1 MEAMEAIDDFYS
13 NLHMP
18 LALCLCIFGIIGH
31 IIAIGVLTR
40 MLNPTNLLLISM
52 SCSQLLLCINFLYS
66 TLYKYGSDQLCLSI
80 LWSFE
85 LTSSLL
91 ISVNLSVIVEMCGVF
106 HVVAISIIRYI
117 TLSKLS
123 KTTSAQPWFTYSK
136 CWKSLGIIYSS
147 VLFICIPLYFHSQVV
162 EAVEDESCI
171 SRYPYLSGR
180 INYRLSFAQNELLQ
194 IANFWLFGSICK
206 IIPCLILCVMSVL
219 LIGSLTRIRE
229 IASRFASVSRDRQ
242 HHRTTKIIL
251 VIMSL
256 FICVELPQ
264 GIIAMIQGI
273 TIIPYQDFIG
283 DLFEMLTLLTSCLIF
298 ALFCSMNSTLRTAFY
313 EKICFLRFI
322 WHRSQSVVK
331 SDKMKH
337 DFLETSS
344 VKETRS
350 LVEWSTQKTDL

>member
-1 MEAMEAIDDFYS
+1 
-13 NLHMP
+13 MP
-18 LALCLCIFGIIGH
+18 LALGLCLAGIIGH
-31 IIAIGVLTR
+31 TIAIGVLSR

-52 SCSQLLLCINFLYS
+52 SCSQLVLCINFLYS
-66 TLYKYGSDQLCLSI
+66 TLYKYGSDQLCLSV

-117 TLSKLS
+117 TISKLS
-123 KTTSAQPWFTYSK
+123 KATSAHPWFTYQR
-136 CWKSLGIIYSS
+136 CWKSLGIIYGS

-162 EAVEDESCI
+162 EAVEDESCV

-180 INYRLSFAQNELLQ
+180 INYRLSFAANPLLQ
-194 IANFWLFGSICK
+194 LANFC
-206 IIPCLILCVMSVL
+206 VL
-219 LIGSLTRIRE
+219 LVGSLQKIRDMS
-229 IASRFASVSRDRQ
+229 SRFASVARDRQ
-242 HHRTTKIIL
+242 HLRTTKIIL

-264 GIIAMIQGI
+264 GIIAVIQGI
-273 TIIPYQDFIG
+273 TIIPYQDFVG
-283 DLFEMLTLLTSCLIF
+283 DLFEMVTLLTSCLIF

-313 EKICFLRFI
+313 EKICIVRVI
-322 WHRSQSVVK
+322 WRRSQSVVK

-337 DFLETSS
+337 DFLDT
-344 VKETRS
+344 ETRT
-350 LVEWSTQKTDL
+350 LVEWNTQKTDL